1 MEIKINGSKFNLELI
16 KELSY
21 YNNNFYKP
29 TPVFDEC
36 ACSDDSTIIYIKSYD
51 DEQGEQV
58 SVGYLILKKYELTPV
73 FKPLLTFWR

>member
-21 YNNNFYKP
+21 YNNNFYRA

-36 ACSDDSTIIYIKSYD
+36 ACLDDSTIIYIKSYD

-58 SVGYLILKKYELTPV
+58 SVGYLILKKYELYPV
-73 FKPLLTFWR
+73 FKPLLTFLR